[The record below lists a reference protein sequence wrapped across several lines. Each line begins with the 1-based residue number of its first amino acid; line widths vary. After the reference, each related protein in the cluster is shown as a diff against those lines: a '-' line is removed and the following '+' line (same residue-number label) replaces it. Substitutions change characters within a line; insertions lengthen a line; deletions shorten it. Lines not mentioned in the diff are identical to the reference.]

1 MSEID
6 KMKMSLAFS
15 LISVLRSVDVLI
27 KRDLFSQ
34 LMNLFYLGNED
45 EKKNRTFF
53 SELWMIEEISFELI
67 NVWFLLMWL

>member
-34 LMNLFYLGNED
+34 LMNLFYLRNED
-45 EKKNRTFF
+45 EKKQN
-53 SELWMIEEISFELI
+53 I
-67 NVWFLLMWL
+67 FLGTLDD